1 MISFS
6 LTHDQ
11 EKNLWILTI
20 TTDNSTFTVE
30 MNHKQFQ
37 ELVSIIY
44 GNEQTQHT
52 TICSEKGKENDCQST
67 STSNP

>member
-44 GNEQTQHT
+44 GNE
-52 TICSEKGKENDCQST
+52 
-67 STSNP
+67 